1 MFNQKVNHFSSQN
14 PDYLNHSLGAPF
26 VKPVDIHNC
35 GTTILKYTKDQ
46 SASKKAG
53 IPLQSWCSPHVAV
66 ESFAMRPIVN
76 SKEYFDIIKE
86 YLGKIVL
93 TDAPSLKESGLK
105 TDRYSIIGNY
115 ATEPSNSF
123 IQAIETN
130 VVNYLNY
137 LMSAST
143 DRISMFNTYNPITE
157 GLVINDID
165 IQTYQSNSEPNH
177 FLHKVILGVVNT
189 TRYNTISMKA
199 ELYQN
204 TSGMMNTWD
213 TEINKV
219 MNSQDVSLHPQG
231 GKSEIYVSMFDFVNN
246 TTCVL
251 GQESECEFKG
261 HNISNINGNNNYF
274 SNTINQNNYAPSAEL
289 SWLSYNGLGNTNY
302 NKLVTMMNME
312 TYKLLI
318 LVLIILTHF

>member
-1 MFNQKVNHFSSQN
+1 
-14 PDYLNHSLGAPF
+14 
-26 VKPVDIHNC
+26 
-35 GTTILKYTKDQ
+35 
-46 SASKKAG
+46 
-53 IPLQSWCSPHVAV
+53 V

-76 SKEYFDIIKE
+76 SKDYFDIIKE
-86 YLGKIVL
+86 YLGTIVL
-93 TDAPSLKESGLK
+93 NDAPGLKESGLK
-105 TDRYSIIGNY
+105 TNRYSIMNNY

-130 VVNYLNY
+130 IVNHLNY

-143 DRISMFNTYNPITE
+143 DNISMFNTYNPITE

-165 IQTYQSNSEPNH
+165 IQTYQSTSEPNH

-204 TSGMMNTWD
+204 TSGMMNAWD

-219 MNSQDVSLHPQG
+219 MNSQDVSLKPKG
-231 GKSEIYVSMFDFVNN
+231 GKSDIYVSMFDFVNN

-261 HNISNINGNNNYF
+261 YTLSNINGNNNYF

-289 SWLSYNGLGNTNY
+289 SWISYNGLGDTNY
-302 NKLVTMMNME
+302 NQVGDYDQYGNLQITDSGPDNFVS
-312 TYKLLI
+312 LLKTF
-318 LVLIILTHF
+318 L